1 LFRGGGSPCLAATCQ
16 AGRYEMLV
24 SDMDGAE
31 AALSAGAR
39 PRRRRVLTGTL
50 ALFAICAA
58 AGVGAMFAGAQP
70 FGTVSD
76 PRAAAVIPAKP
87 PPPQS
92 VWLRPIALVIKGG
105 SRVQRQLRRAADN
118 AARELAGSGDLSK
131 VSWDETTGLWD
142 RLVAPVGAPAGW
154 QPPMW
159 WQSAL
164 AMRSLV
170 RFITRAND
178 TQPAY
183 QKVIANVYRLNISKP
198 GTREPVN
205 FQNAFM
211 DDTAWWG
218 LTWLAA
224 YQYEHTV
231 KHDQAAAGQ
240 YLALAE
246 SDAGYIAS
254 QPRPC
259 HSQGIEF
266 RPRYAPNTITNTEFV
281 SLAAQLAQVR
291 GASGQFHDS
300 AKRQAWLTDARGV
313 LTWLEGSGLVHM
325 IAGTVAQT
333 YTGQC
338 RPSGKGQTYTAGE
351 MADALTQM
359 GKATHRR
366 FYFNQAAVFI
376 NRTLAASSPM
386 VAGSVLQEP
395 CEGRAGSCV
404 GYSYNITVFKGL
416 FTDAVADLA
425 DATGSARYDPFLVSQ
440 AQAVLANSTGSSN
453 SAGVCRTPA
462 SCQLSMYWAR
472 RVPAANAPIP
482 PTPGSQ
488 ASGLSALSDALRA
501 PQSDRTGG
509 QRPAARLHVLRR
521 AKWPKTRRASKLAL

>member
-1 LFRGGGSPCLAATCQ
+1 
-16 AGRYEMLV
+16 
-24 SDMDGAE
+24 
-31 AALSAGAR
+31 
-39 PRRRRVLTGTL
+39 
-50 ALFAICAA
+50 
-58 AGVGAMFAGAQP
+58 
-70 FGTVSD
+70 
-76 PRAAAVIPAKP
+76 
-87 PPPQS
+87 
-92 VWLRPIALVIKGG
+92 
-105 SRVQRQLRRAADN
+105 
-118 AARELAGSGDLSK
+118 
-131 VSWDETTGLWD
+131 
-142 RLVAPVGAPAGW
+142 
-154 QPPMW
+154 MW

-170 RFITRAND
+170 RFITRVKD

-231 KHDQAAAGQ
+231 KHDQAAAGR

-259 HSQGIEF
+259 RSQGIEF

-300 AKRQAWLTDARGV
+300 AKRQAWLADAKGV
-313 LTWLEGSGLVHM
+313 LTWLEDSGLVQM
-325 IAGTVAQT
+325 VAGTVAQT

-338 RPSGKGQTYTAGE
+338 RPAGNGQTYTTGE

-359 GKATHRR
+359 GKATHER

-386 VAGSVLQEP
+386 VAGGVLQEP
-395 CEGRAGSCV
+395 CEGRKGSCV
-404 GYSYNITVFKGL
+404 RHSYNITVFKGL
-416 FTDAVADLA
+416 FTDAVADWA
-425 DATGSARYDPFLVSQ
+425 AATGSARYSPFLVRQ

-453 SAGVCRTPA
+453 RAGVCRTPV

-472 RVPAANAPIP
+472 RVPAARAPIP
-482 PTPGSQ
+482 PTPGSE
-488 ASGLSALSDALRA
+488 ASGLSALSDALLS
-501 PQSDRTGG
+501 PLSDRAGAR
-509 QRPAARLHVLRR
+509 RPATRLHVRR
-521 AKWPKTRRASKLAL
+521 RGHWPNTRRASRVTI

>member
-1 LFRGGGSPCLAATCQ
+1 
-16 AGRYEMLV
+16 
-24 SDMDGAE
+24 MDGAE

-39 PRRRRVLTGTL
+39 SRRRRVITGIL
-50 ALFAICAA
+50 AVLGSCAA

-76 PRAAAVIPAKP
+76 PPTAAVAAERRA
-87 PPPQS
+87 PPQP

-142 RLVAPVGAPAGW
+142 RLAPPVGAPAGW

-183 QKVIANVYRLNISKP
+183 QRLIANVYRLNISKP
-198 GTREPVN
+198 GTREPVK

-224 YQYEHTV
+224 YRYEHAV
-231 KHDQAAAGQ
+231 KHDQAAAGR

-254 QPRPC
+254 RPRPC

-291 GASGQFHDS
+291 GAPGRFHNS
-300 AKRQAWLTDARGV
+300 AKRRAWLTDASGV
-313 LTWLEGSGLVHM
+313 LTWLEGSGLVDM
-325 IAGTVAQT
+325 IAGTVART

-338 RPSGKGQTYTAGE
+338 RPSGNGQTYTAGE

-359 GKATHRR
+359 GEATHQR
-366 FYFNQAAVFI
+366 FYLNEAAVFI

-386 VAGSVLQEP
+386 VAGHVLQEP

-404 GYSYNITVFKGL
+404 GHSYNITVFKGL
-416 FTDAVADLA
+416 FTDAVADWA
-425 DATGSARYDPFLVSQ
+425 DATGSARYNPFLVSQ
-440 AQAVLANSTGSSN
+440 AQAVLAHSTGSSN
-453 SAGVCRTPA
+453 SARVCRTPA

-488 ASGLSALSDALRA
+488 ASGLSALSDALLA
-501 PQSDRTGG
+501 PRSDRTGRK
-509 QRPAARLHVLRR
+509 RPLARLEALRR
-521 AKWPKTRRASKLAL
+521 ARSPKTRRAL

>member
-1 LFRGGGSPCLAATCQ
+1 
-16 AGRYEMLV
+16 MLV

-31 AALSAGAR
+31 AALSASAR

-50 ALFAICAA
+50 AIFGTCAA
-58 AGVGAMFAGAQP
+58 AGVGVMFAGAQL
-70 FGTVSD
+70 FGTFSD
-76 PRAAAVIPAKP
+76 ARATAVTPAKP
-87 PPPQS
+87 PAPQP

-142 RLVAPVGAPAGW
+142 RLAPPVGAPPGW

-170 RFITRAND
+170 RFITRAHD

-224 YQYEHTV
+224 YQYEHIV
-231 KHDQAAAGQ
+231 KHDQAAAGR

-254 QPRPC
+254 QPRAC

-266 RPRYAPNTITNTEFV
+266 RPRYAPNIITNTEFV

-291 GASGQFHDS
+291 GASGQFHNS
-300 AKRQAWLTDARGV
+300 AKRHAWLADARGV

-325 IAGTVAQT
+325 LAGTVAQT

-359 GKATHRR
+359 GKATRER

-386 VAGSVLQEP
+386 VADGVLQEP

-416 FTDAVADLA
+416 FTDAVADWA

-440 AQAVLANSTGSSN
+440 AQAVLANSTGSRN
-453 SAGVCRTPA
+453 RAKVCRTPA

-488 ASGLSALSDALRA
+488 TSGLSALSDAL
-501 PQSDRTGG
+501 SDRTGG
-509 QRPAARLHVLRR
+509 ARPVARLHVLRR
-521 AKWPKTRRASKLAL
+521 ATWPKARRASRLTL